1 MADESGYRTHAGHQ
15 APDLLTVSQAALVM
29 QQAGLSMRMGTTA
42 DPIDVRLG
50 IAVVRGLLL
59 DIISGGD
66 VDAATASF
74 ERFVEMWL
82 GPASSPDSAGS
93 AAVRAGNERSRPSRT
108 GFEARESVRWLGN
121 KDSNPE

>member
-1 MADESGYRTHAGHQ
+1 
-15 APDLLTVSQAALVM
+15 
-29 QQAGLSMRMGTTA
+29 MRMGTTA

-66 VDAATASF
+66 VDVATASF

-82 GPASSPDSAGS
+82 GPGPKRTKPARQDRLRASS
-93 AAVRAGNERSRPSRT
+93 
-108 GFEARESVRWLGN
+108 
-121 KDSNPE
+121 